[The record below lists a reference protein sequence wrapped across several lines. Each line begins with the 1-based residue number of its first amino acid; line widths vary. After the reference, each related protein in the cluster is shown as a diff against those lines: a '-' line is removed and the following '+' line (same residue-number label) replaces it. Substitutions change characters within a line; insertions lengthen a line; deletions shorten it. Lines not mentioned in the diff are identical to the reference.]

1 MSSEK
6 LVTEKQNQNSKNI
19 NEMTTIDIL
28 KVINN
33 EDALIAQ
40 VINTKLAD
48 ISEVVELIYQKYQK
62 GGRLIYIGAG
72 SSGAIAIL
80 DADEMFPTYGV
91 SKEQFFAIMAGGED
105 AVKLMHEGFEDNKE
119 LAIADLKAVNF
130 SSNDILVGIAAS
142 GRTPYVLSALKY
154 CQEVNGLGIGLAMIA
169 NPELAAYTT
178 KTITIETGEEVIAG
192 STRMKAGTA
201 TKMVLNMISTVL
213 MVKCGKV
220 YQNLMVDFVV
230 INEKFKRRAEDI
242 VSLVT
247 KADHDKVL
255 KALNASEYQCKNAIV
270 MLAKNVDYQTS
281 VQLLAEHDGNLSK
294 ILS

>member
-6 LVTEKQNQNSKNI
+6 LVTEKQNQNSKSI
-19 NEMTTIDIL
+19 DQMSTFDIL

-40 VINTKLAD
+40 AISAKLAD
-48 ISEVVELIYQKYQK
+48 ISEVVELIVQKYQT

-91 SKEQFFAIMAGGED
+91 SKEKLFAIMAGGKD
-105 AVKLMHEGFEDNKE
+105 AVKLMHEAFEDNQE
-119 LAIADLKAVNF
+119 LAIADLKAINF
-130 SSNDILVGIAAS
+130 NANDILVGVAAS

-154 CQEVNGLGIGLAMIA
+154 CQEVGGLGIGLAMVA

-201 TKMVLNMISTVL
+201 TKMVLNMISTAL

-230 INEKFKRRAEDI
+230 INEKFKRRAEGI

-247 KADHDKVL
+247 KADRDAVL
-255 KALNASEYQCKNAIV
+255 AALNASEYQCKNAIV
-270 MLAKNVDYQTS
+270 MLAKDVDYQTS
-281 VQLLAEHDGNLSK
+281 VQLLEQHDGNLSK
-294 ILS
+294 IL

>member
-1 MSSEK
+1 MSSRE

-19 NEMTTIDIL
+19 DQMATIDIL

-33 EDALIAQ
+33 EDASIAQ
-40 VINTKLAD
+40 AIETKLAD
-48 ISEVVELIYQKYQK
+48 ISEVVELIYQKYQV

-91 SKEQFFAIMAGGED
+91 SKEKFFAIMAGGED
-105 AVKLMHEGFEDNKE
+105 AVKLMHESFEDNQE

-130 SSNDILVGIAAS
+130 NSNDILVGIAAS

-154 CQEVNGLGIGLAMIA
+154 CQEIGGLGIGLAMVA
-169 NPELAAYTT
+169 NPKLATYTT

-201 TKMVLNMISTVL
+201 TKMVLNMISTAL

-230 INEKFKRRAEDI
+230 INEKFKRRAEGI

-247 KADHDKVL
+247 NAGYDKIL
-255 KALNASEYQCKNAIV
+255 AALNDSEYQCKNAIV

-281 VQLLAEHDGNLSK
+281 VQILEAYNGNLSK
-294 ILS
+294 IL